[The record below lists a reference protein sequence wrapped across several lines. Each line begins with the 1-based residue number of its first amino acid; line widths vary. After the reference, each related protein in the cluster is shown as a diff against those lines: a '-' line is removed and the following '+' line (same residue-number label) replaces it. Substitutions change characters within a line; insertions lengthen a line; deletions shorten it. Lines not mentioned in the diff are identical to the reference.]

1 MAANEISINEA
12 QPGMVTARDIM
23 DNEGRILIHSG
34 SRLTPI
40 AIRRLPLWNIKSIF
54 IEIDE
59 NSEQMFELKFERT
72 PQSEEDS
79 NINTALISEMA
90 LKVKNRFQSVEQ
102 DEFYKTYMTV
112 LLKYL
117 VNNNN
122 NGNGIIPGSY

>member
-1 MAANEISINEA
+1 MAANEIPISEA

-40 AIRRLPLWNIKSIF
+40 AIRRLPLWNIKSIH
-54 IEIDE
+54 IEIDKH
-59 NSEQMFELKFERT
+59 SEQIFELKFERT
-72 PQSEEDS
+72 PESEEDS